1 MWHFFESHHNDS
13 LNKSKKKKKNYNIS
27 TIYTYQS
34 TGSLKASK
42 KKPKDKNWNQ
52 IPARRLLNSWGDK
65 SGFRSHLGVMSRY
78 TRYTHVS
85 YIQELNGGALQED
98 SKSSHHFYS
107 ILQRAKSG
115 KIVQKLKI
123 HTMCP
128 QQLYETE
135 SKI

>member
-1 MWHFFESHHNDS
+1 MIVKQNR
-13 LNKSKKKKKNYNIS
+13 KKEKNYNIY
-27 TIYTYQS
+27 IHTYQS
-34 TGSLKASK
+34 TGSLKASR

-107 ILQRAKSG
+107 IYSE
-115 KIVQKLKI
+115 LK
-123 HTMCP
+123 M
-128 QQLYETE
+128 E
-135 SKI
+135 K

>member
-13 LNKSKKKKKNYNIS
+13 LNKSKKKKNYNIS
-27 TIYTYQS
+27 TIHTYQS

-115 KIVQKLKI
+115 KNSA
-123 HTMCP
+123 
-128 QQLYETE
+128 ET
-135 SKI
+135 

>member
-1 MWHFFESHHNDS
+1 MFWSYFFIFFQVVLHFFESYNDS
-13 LNKSKKKKKNYNIS
+13 LTKSKRRKNCS
-27 TIYTYQS
+27 IYTYQS

-107 ILQRAKSG
+107 IYITVRQKWKNSAITKCAHDYLQG
-115 KIVQKLKI
+115 
-123 HTMCP
+123 
-128 QQLYETE
+128 
-135 SKI
+135 